1 MSHAH
6 LVKCN
11 GQKQGGQDKDASGQK
26 RLLIG
31 GSRFLLGQIV
41 GIGPELFGSRS
52 GRTIGILFI
61 LCKIRVF
68 PRARQLFVASALRV
82 LQKWFDCFCKV
93 RHLNPY
99 KQVFQRNLFPHSV
112 AGQPAAHLLI

>member
-61 LCKIRVF
+61 PVSYTHLDVYK
-68 PRARQLFVASALRV
+68 RQVDHISFNEDCGSRCIEVKGIAVPDDDVGV
-82 LQKWFDCFCKV
+82 LTG
-93 RHLNPY
+93 L
-99 KQVFQRNLFPHSV
+99 
-112 AGQPAAHLLI
+112 